1 MLSHEDIN
9 QIEDTEFKNS
19 FLNSAKNTDF
29 GIKLQNFK
37 IIFIS
42 RDVNHKLRR
51 YFGEGSF
58 WLVTSNTKTTKH
70 PNLGDDKVNSLQTE
84 SKSFTLNF
92 DYASSIK
99 IGTNSD
105 LKNQT
110 IAGVEQTGH
119 QDYRYSLLEDEE
131 PLSEDDARFVLSFYN
146 NQEPISTL
154 PPVFVCYLK
163 DEQYEKSWMGTQIKV
178 DNNKKKIMVYEI
190 SKYGLNEIFFLI
202 NIHNIP
208 LTAELSYNAKVNDL
222 PSIDD
227 ILKKAAR
234 IQYKSAELKTLTMFS
249 TAEVV
254 AENISDA
261 LLFSNPPT
269 SSSHFLLDIKTV
281 YGGNDPENYK
291 VTEELRSE
299 IELLIDWVSI
309 INKCEK
315 NQHEFESWKCDSKVL
330 QEKENVSVKQLAV
343 EFIEDLNEQGNQFGT
358 IPLSSKSNS
367 ELLEPQV
374 LPKRSDFDFTDLLF
388 PFILKNCTLQEHL
401 IQTLSVVAEKLKSG
415 SLKPLIYK
423 QNTSTLAAVIRD
435 YIKLC
440 RTTMSIKEAVASK
453 DSIESTFEYWLL
465 SEDNPHSILECF
477 VEVGINKLKKDFLF
491 LLLGNEISNFSQ
503 LEFFFESSIPLIE
516 QTLRLFAVFRIVE
529 IINFIKTN
537 LAGLSLEILRELT
550 IKISDYFKEILD
562 KFNRDKFDDKINE
575 DIKKNLIRIRIP
587 CTYGL
592 TFSFQNGFIFKYSL
606 EKKQYTDYE
615 EFENEDF
622 KKNFELH
629 EEKFNVV
636 IGIGTGI

>member
-163 DEQYEKSWMGTQIKV
+163 
-178 DNNKKKIMVYEI
+178 
-190 SKYGLNEIFFLI
+190 
-202 NIHNIP
+202 
-208 LTAELSYNAKVNDL
+208 AELSYNAKVNDL

-537 LAGLSLEILRELT
+537 LAGLSLEIIRELT

-575 DIKKNLIRIRIP
+575 DIKKSEIKIFEEFFNLNFNFKIFLPRFNSNVNKMVEGIFNSRIP